1 MRVGV
6 RTLQGRGSI
15 NVQAYVDVRKLAKVA
30 EWMVKERVWSGPM
43 QYGKIMQYCLECV
56 LGHIE
61 SLGGEQREFDTI
73 GEALEWL
80 ESMGFPMGQFEG
92 YGKRNIVKA
101 LQEEAYKAEVGRGIP
116 QAKTLAG
123 RPGYS
128 GQFSLERSPV
138 LQVSQEQLE
147 RDVAKALKEYG
158 EKTMREPETLEEA
171 VERRAREDRERRE
184 QMAMASELLQEPT
197 YTPEQILE
205 NKKKGL
211 ATLLAKNFV
220 GKQTG
225 GQIFPVPKELEE
237 LCGDEEV
244 LKMAEAMATRLL
256 EERGKE

>member
-30 EWMVKERVWSGPM
+30 DWMVKERVWSGPM

-61 SLGGEQREFDTI
+61 SLGGENREFDTI

-80 ESMGFPMGQFEG
+80 ENMGFPMGQFEG

-123 RPGYS
+123 RPGYA

-158 EKTMREPETLEEA
+158 EKTLREPETLEEA

-184 QMAMASELLQEPT
+184 QMAMASELLREPT

-244 LKMAEAMATRLL
+244 LKMAEEMATRLL